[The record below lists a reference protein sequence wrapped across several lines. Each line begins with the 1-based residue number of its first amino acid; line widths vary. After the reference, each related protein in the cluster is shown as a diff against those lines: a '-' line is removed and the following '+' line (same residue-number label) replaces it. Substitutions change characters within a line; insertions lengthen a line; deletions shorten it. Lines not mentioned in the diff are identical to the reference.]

1 MKKLKLKSINMTSTT
16 KGLSGQEA
24 RKRLQQHGPNKI
36 KRTKKVNPL
45 KILLSQFSSPLILIL
60 VAAAVLSFLVNYY
73 RGESYFDSILIVI
86 IILASG
92 IAGFVQDY
100 KAEKAVEALKE
111 MATPKAKVIRD
122 GKQQEVKATAI
133 VPGDLVLLS
142 GGDIIPADA
151 KIKKGKLEVNE
162 AVLTGESKSIKK
174 KKGNEVYSS
183 CSVLSG
189 QGEVEVSATGMK
201 TQVGQIAEKMQ
212 NIEEGKTQFQEH
224 MHKFTNK
231 LVYLTGLIIV
241 LTFLAGFEKFG
252 MIEAGLIAVS
262 LAVAAIPEGLPAV
275 ITLALSLGA
284 KSMVAKNALI
294 RKLAI
299 TESVGSIN
307 TICTDKTGTLTEGK
321 MKVKNMWSPE
331 TGKNI
336 KDLSYQCAYY
346 CNDAKN
352 ILKQGEEKMVGD
364 ETDIALK
371 QYSRK
376 KVETEGERKEEIS
389 LTSERKMM
397 SVLQEINKK
406 KIIFAKGAPEVLIEK
421 CDSVLTE
428 NKSKKLSSSLKQKI
442 LDKNKK
448 LASSGYRILA
458 LAYKES
464 KQLKEEGLTFV
475 SLIYLNDPVREEA
488 KKSVRE
494 CQSAGIR
501 TIMIT
506 GDNPLTA
513 QAIAKEVNIKT
524 REVFTGEDLDQ
535 MEESELEKI
544 LEKKNNIFARTSPFH
559 KLQILKTLQKQK
571 HVVAM
576 TGDGVNDALALK
588 KSDVGVAM
596 GIKGTEVS
604 KQASDIILLDDN
616 FATIRNAIKEGRRI
630 FDNIRKFVNYLLTC
644 NLAEVIVI
652 LVATLTL
659 PFVALFPV
667 QILWI
672 NLITGGLVALALS
685 VDPARPDVMS
695 RQPRNSR
702 EGIINKEL
710 GILIISNGL
719 LMSVILLAIFFLTL
733 NLNWGQ
739 EKTRTIIFT
748 GFILFEFVRL
758 GVIKYN
764 EHLHSLKD
772 WVANKFLVLSLLGSL
787 ALQFLILYT
796 PFIAKKFQITSL
808 NSWDWVLL
816 LSFTALGY
824 ILGVGLSK
832 LVHKWL

>member
-299 TESVGSIN
+299 TESIGSIN
-307 TICTDKTGTLTEGK
+307 TICTDKTGTLTEGD
-321 MKVKNMWSPE
+321 MKVDNIWSPE
-331 TGKNI
+331 NNKTIKN
-336 KDLSYQCAYY
+336 LSFRCAYY
-346 CNDAKN
+346 CNDAKQ
-352 ILKQGEEKMVGD
+352 IYKEGKKKWVGD
-364 ETDIALK
+364 ETEIALK
-371 QYSRK
+371 KYSLG
-376 KVETEGERKEEIS
+376 KVEKEGKRGGEIS
-389 LTSERKMM
+389 FTSERKMM
-397 SVLQEINKK
+397 SVMQTLDKEQ
-406 KIIFAKGAPEVLIEK
+406 FVFSKGAPEVLLEK
-421 CDSVLTE
+421 CRSVATAKGSQKLD
-428 NKSKKLSSSLKQKI
+428 KKL
-442 LDKNKK
+442 
-448 LASSGYRILA
+448 
-458 LAYKES
+458 E
-464 KQLKEEGLTFV
+464 
-475 SLIYLNDPVREEA
+475 
-488 KKSVRE
+488 
-494 CQSAGIR
+494 
-501 TIMIT
+501 
-506 GDNPLTA
+506 
-513 QAIAKEVNIKT
+513 
-524 REVFTGEDLDQ
+524 
-535 MEESELEKI
+535 EKI
-544 LEKKNNIFARTSPFH
+544 
-559 KLQILKTLQKQK
+559 
-571 HVVAM
+571 
-576 TGDGVNDALALK
+576 
-588 KSDVGVAM
+588 
-596 GIKGTEVS
+596 
-604 KQASDIILLDDN
+604 
-616 FATIRNAIKEGRRI
+616 
-630 FDNIRKFVNYLLTC
+630 
-644 NLAEVIVI
+644 
-652 LVATLTL
+652 
-659 PFVALFPV
+659 
-667 QILWI
+667 
-672 NLITGGLVALALS
+672 
-685 VDPARPDVMS
+685 
-695 RQPRNSR
+695 
-702 EGIINKEL
+702 
-710 GILIISNGL
+710 
-719 LMSVILLAIFFLTL
+719 
-733 NLNWGQ
+733 
-739 EKTRTIIFT
+739 
-748 GFILFEFVRL
+748 
-758 GVIKYN
+758 
-764 EHLHSLKD
+764 
-772 WVANKFLVLSLLGSL
+772 
-787 ALQFLILYT
+787 
-796 PFIAKKFQITSL
+796 
-808 NSWDWVLL
+808 
-816 LSFTALGY
+816 
-824 ILGVGLSK
+824 
-832 LVHKWL
+832 